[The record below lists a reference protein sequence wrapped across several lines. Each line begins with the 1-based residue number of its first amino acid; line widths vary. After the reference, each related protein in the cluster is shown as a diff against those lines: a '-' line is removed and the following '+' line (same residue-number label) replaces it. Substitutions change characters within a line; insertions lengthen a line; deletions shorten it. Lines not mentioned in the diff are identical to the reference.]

1 MILVKTDVSTTGL
14 VILAILILGTWAGAT
29 EATAGEPVFA
39 PTTWSLSKPVASFD
53 DKGSGEGLAG
63 ETGKFRFNAGFLYR
77 YHVSDRDDDE
87 VVRRVR
93 HRIRARFGFKV
104 LIGDGAAVVF
114 QLASGSEDLVS
125 SNQTLTDAFSSKN
138 VTFDLA
144 YAEYK
149 PPILSKKF
157 TFQAGKVILPFY
169 RPGATELIWDND
181 LRPEGLTAFVS
192 STFGSI
198 ETKVLGGLYI
208 LQEREDDDESG
219 LLAGQFVGS
228 YALQNNRDL
237 LKFGIGYFHISGI
250 KDRAPLFGNDF
261 FGNSSYS
268 DGTDELHSAEY
279 RELELFTEA
288 SVYWRERPI
297 VLVADL
303 VVNTFLNNNDVGWLM
318 GLIYGKLDRRGSWQ
332 CRYNY
337 RRVEKD
343 ALYGTLTNSNFGDGG
358 TDVKG
363 HLFRFLFALDRDI
376 AATFSYYHNRI
387 GLNEGGNYRSLMLDF
402 SVNIK

>member
-1 MILVKTDVSTTGL
+1 
-14 VILAILILGTWAGAT
+14 
-29 EATAGEPVFA
+29 
-39 PTTWSLSKPVASFD
+39 
-53 DKGSGEGLAG
+53 
-63 ETGKFRFNAGFLYR
+63 
-77 YHVSDRDDDE
+77 
-87 VVRRVR
+87 
-93 HRIRARFGFKV
+93 
-104 LIGDGAAVVF
+104 VVF

-149 PPILSKKF
+149 PPILRKKF

-169 RPGATELIWDND
+169 RPGATELLWDND

-192 STFGSI
+192 STIGSI
-198 ETKVLGGLYI
+198 ATKTLGGLYI
-208 LQEREDDDESG
+208 LKEREDDDESE

-228 YALQNNRDL
+228 FALHNNRDL
-237 LKFGIGYFHISGI
+237 LKFGIGYFHLTGI
-250 KDRAPLFGNDF
+250 KDRIPLFGNDF

-268 DGTDELHSAEY
+268 DGTDERHSAEY

-288 SVYWRERPI
+288 SLYWRGRPI
-297 VLVADL
+297 ILVADL
-303 VVNTFLNNNDVGWLM
+303 VVNTFLNDDDVGWLV
-318 GLIYGKLDRRGSWQ
+318 GFLYGKLDRRGSWQ

-337 RRVEKD
+337 RRIEKD
-343 ALYGTLTNSNFGDGG
+343 ALYGTFTNSNFGDGG

-363 HLFRFLFALDRDI
+363 HLIRFLFALDQDI

-387 GLNEGGNYRSLMLDF
+387 GLNEGGTYRSLMLDF
-402 SVNIK
+402 SIKIK